1 MASNKSKN
9 SSSLLEFIEETKMGK
24 YTNGEFSIQELIE
37 CTITREEIAYLSN
50 NELEANVTVLY
61 GIN

>member
-9 SSSLLEFIEETKMGK
+9 SSSLLEFIEETKRGK
-24 YTNGEFSIQELIE
+24 YTNEEFSIQELIE

>member
-9 SSSLLEFIEETKMGK
+9 SSSLLEFIEETKRGK
-24 YTNGEFSIQELIE
+24 YTNEELSIQELIE
-37 CTITREEIAYLSN
+37 CTITREEIAYLNN